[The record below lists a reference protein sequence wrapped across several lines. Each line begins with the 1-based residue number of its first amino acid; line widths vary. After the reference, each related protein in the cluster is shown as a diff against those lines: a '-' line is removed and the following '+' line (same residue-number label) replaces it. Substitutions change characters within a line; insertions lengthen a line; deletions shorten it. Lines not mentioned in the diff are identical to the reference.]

1 MKSIELINENNGKK
15 KKFNFALAE
24 HILREGEKMK
34 KRIGVTDF
42 KYWTLSEKSSYIFD
56 NGSIIKKK
64 DS

>member
-1 MKSIELINENNGKK
+1 MKSIELINDNNGKK

-42 KYWTLSEKSSYIFD
+42 KDWVLPEKSSYIFEG
-56 NGSIIKKK
+56 GSIIKKK
-64 DS
+64 D